1 MPTIRRGPG
10 YHWTDDAHGPHGPR
24 VISGFTV
31 DHLDSKT
38 IEQAESDYEKTFILV
53 RDALEEYKDLSM
65 ENWPH
70 RLQVA
75 QVVSDILRTKGM
87 VK

>member
-1 MPTIRRGPG
+1 MSTIRRGPG
-10 YHWTDDAHGPHGPR
+10 YHWVDECHGPHGPR
-24 VISGFTV
+24 VASGFTV

-65 ENWPH
+65 ESWPH

>member
-38 IEQAESDYEKTFILV
+38 LDQSESEYEKVFILV
-53 RDALEEYKDLSM
+53 RDVLEEWRELSM
-65 ENWPH
+65 DNWPH

-75 QVVSDILRTKGM
+75 QAVSDILRKKGI

>member
-1 MPTIRRGPG
+1 MSTIRRGPG
-10 YHWTDDAHGPHGPR
+10 YYWTDEGPGPHGPR
-24 VISGFTV
+24 ISSGFTV
-31 DHLDSKT
+31 DHLDSKNV
-38 IEQAESDYEKTFILV
+38 EQAENNYEKVFILI

-65 ENWPH
+65 ESWPH

-75 QVVSDILRTKGM
+75 QVVSDTLREKGM

>member
-1 MPTIRRGPG
+1 MSTIRRGPG
-10 YHWTDDAHGPHGPR
+10 YHWADDASGPHGPR
-24 VISGFTV
+24 TISGFTV

-38 IEQAESDYEKTFILV
+38 LDQSESEYEKVFILV
-53 RDALEEYKDLSM
+53 RDALEEWKELSM

-70 RLQVA
+70 RLQIA
-75 QVVSDILRTKGM
+75 QVVSDTLRKKGI